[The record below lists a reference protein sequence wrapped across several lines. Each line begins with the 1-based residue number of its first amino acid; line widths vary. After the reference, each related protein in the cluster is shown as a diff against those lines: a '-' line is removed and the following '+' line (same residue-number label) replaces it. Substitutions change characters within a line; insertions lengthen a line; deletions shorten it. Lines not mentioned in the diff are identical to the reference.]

1 MKPKQLQPSR
11 GHLHCLV
18 SVFLHTQTSLISQD
32 FIKETSL
39 LILLLLLW
47 SSVNLCTC
55 SMNTVSKTILTVL
68 IVLAL
73 SDQDAHDSV
82 NRAHRR
88 PKDRMLKKRSNC
100 LFQNVTALVSTV
112 QTNSCPIQPCVV
124 CSSTR
129 CETAYLTESRTCLST
144 ECSCTWF
151 GSAVPSSTVQVFE
164 LQKGSILSVSWWK
177 TSTFKCW
184 VRHF

>member
-11 GHLHCLV
+11 GGHLHCLV
-18 SVFLHTQTSLISQD
+18 SVLLHTQTSLISQD

-39 LILLLLLW
+39 LILLLLLLW

-112 QTNSCPIQPCVV
+112 QTNSCPIQPSVFLDEMWDSLPDWEPDLSFHWMFLHLIWFCRSFLNR
-124 CSSTR
+124 SSLWAAER
-129 CETAYLTESRTCLST
+129 KR
-144 ECSCTWF
+144 
-151 GSAVPSSTVQVFE
+151 
-164 LQKGSILSVSWWK
+164 
-177 TSTFKCW
+177 FKCQL
-184 VRHF
+184 VKNINI